1 MKIVSTE
8 TLLTGQWLPV
18 QDRVVADVTC
28 KRIIDLTTGHLILLG
43 RYVSLW
49 DALYSDPDDGRLWEL
64 TYPQSWMQGGGA
76 PQLQCL
82 TKEEAKKKYGSC
94 AFSQHA
100 KGLPAT
106 TMDRSKSQTVGS
118 HA

>member
-8 TLLTGQWLPV
+8 TLLTGRWLPV
-18 QDRVVADVTC
+18 QDRVVADETC

-49 DALYSDPDDGRLWEL
+49 DALYRDPDDGRLWEL

-76 PQLQCL
+76 PQLRCL
-82 TKEEAKKKYGSC
+82 TKEEANKKYGSC
-94 AFSQHA
+94 AFSEQT
-100 KGLPAT
+100 KGLPAP
-106 TMDRSKSQTVGS
+106 TMDGVLAPCERS
-118 HA
+118 